1 MLWMPTSNVTR
12 VRRDGFSKIS
22 ARNLPQSDVAYRSG
36 RALMSAVSR
45 SSSRVC
51 PGLHSEPVS
60 KSFDN
65 KMDVESVVA
74 VIFTS
79 PRHGPS
85 AEEFQLAGTPLRRL
99 HAELP
104 QRRVPAREGI
114 RAPARGSRWRAAES
128 EACGHE

>member
-36 RALMSAVSR
+36 RALMSAASR
-45 SSSRVC
+45 RHSRVR

-65 KMDVESVVA
+65 KMDVGRVVA
-74 VIFTS
+74 VTYTS
-79 PRHGPS
+79 LRHAASTEAPR
-85 AEEFQLAGTPLRRL
+85 LAGTPLTRP
-99 HAELP
+99 HG
-104 QRRVPAREGI
+104 Q
-114 RAPARGSRWRAAES
+114 
-128 EACGHE
+128 